1 MSSTNDEMQALGLSY
16 SSNLST
22 EYSVVFFCGR
32 ERASARCASVPVCVT
47 RERGRERERERE
59 GERERE
65 RKRESMVSERGDA
78 QRERERERDS
88 RSRAHH
94 YRIRKRTSERSQ
106 FNTMLNLRL
115 QHPMQSLKLGGEL
128 RVIALCDKRASVSF
142 EKS

>member
-59 GERERE
+59 RARERE
-65 RKRESMVSERGDA
+65 RGLDEGRGAARGD
-78 QRERERERDS
+78 
-88 RSRAHH
+88 
-94 YRIRKRTSERSQ
+94 RKELTTSPE
-106 FNTMLNLRL
+106 
-115 QHPMQSLKLGGEL
+115 
-128 RVIALCDKRASVSF
+128 IAAP
-142 EKS
+142 